1 LSEGRREVPKPLKS
15 LAGAPRQ
22 GRTEDDRRVAD
33 HCVGSDTRQSTC
45 ICSRRSALATG
56 SLSASSGSEIL
67 AAEMAYGSAG
77 MQALAGLAAVVPGI
91 LAVTGNN
98 TTILTL
104 AALLTLGG
112 TLVLSGSTLSARC

>member
-1 LSEGRREVPKPLKS
+1 
-15 LAGAPRQ
+15 
-22 GRTEDDRRVAD
+22 
-33 HCVGSDTRQSTC
+33 
-45 ICSRRSALATG
+45 
-56 SLSASSGSEIL
+56 
-67 AAEMAYGSAG
+67 MAYGSAG

-112 TLVLSGSTLSARC
+112 TLVLSGSTLSATVLSLMQPSSSAGRNLPACPTARHESAGRSRRTR